1 MKKIITLLALVAN
14 IAAASANDYTDS
26 LEVEVNGVATTQEAT
41 ISLDRQADGSYS
53 FILKNFILESEGQ
66 QMGVGTI
73 EVNRVSGV
81 TANGVTTLLARQ
93 DITIKEG
100 DGLSPS
106 GIWIGPDMLGIVPVQ
121 LVAEQRGDKLY
132 AVIDIDLK
140 SSLDKVIKVTFGN
153 GGYRIGNSDF
163 EAFHQESGIAEPNH
177 WHSFASSKGL
187 LSAFVSKT
195 PHTFVSDVT
204 RPGTSGKSSVML
216 TSAKIFG
223 IVANGTITTGR
234 MNAGGFTATDPA
246 NHAETD
252 LGDTSTDS
260 NGDPFYTMING
271 VPDSLVVWVKFTQ
284 GTPNANHL
292 YATVS
297 ATVTDG
303 TYYQEPHDKT
313 YDNIVATAANRTIAT
328 NGYQWQRISVP
339 FQRVS
344 TSLDPKAFLV
354 TLSTNADPGQGSIDT
369 LYVDDLSLVYKQ
381 DIDVKGIA
389 VMGQELSVADTMTLN
404 TVASTL
410 ISEDNITVNTEAAK
424 VVKAIE
430 TTAEGIVAH
439 IAVASQD
446 LKTFKLYHIIM
457 RGAVAG
463 IDGPTADNGMTTA
476 VYNLQGQRVDSMTP
490 GKIYIVDR
498 NGKRVKVLRK

>member
-26 LEVEVNGVATTQEAT
+26 LEVEVNGVATTQAAT

-100 DGLSPS
+100 DGPSPS
-106 GIWIGPDMLGIVPVQ
+106 GIWIGPNMLGIVPVQ

-177 WHSFASSKGL
+177 WHSFASSKGS

-271 VPDSLVVWVKFTQ
+271 V
-284 GTPNANHL
+284 
-292 YATVS
+292 
-297 ATVTDG
+297 
-303 TYYQEPHDKT
+303 
-313 YDNIVATAANRTIAT
+313 
-328 NGYQWQRISVP
+328 
-339 FQRVS
+339 
-344 TSLDPKAFLV
+344 
-354 TLSTNADPGQGSIDT
+354 
-369 LYVDDLSLVYKQ
+369 
-381 DIDVKGIA
+381 
-389 VMGQELSVADTMTLN
+389 ADTMTLN

-446 LKTFKLYHIIM
+446 LKTFKLYHIIL

-463 IDGPTADNGMTTA
+463 IDGPTAVNGTTTA